1 MIQELLD
8 LSTGKVYRRTL
19 PGGEWETPRRVGE
32 TVPVADGGTGATTA
46 DAAMKSIAP
55 SVSALQSKVFPGMTV
70 TATRRGNVVTLR
82 VYQESSSANILTN
95 GAWTTIAQLKSGC
108 YPTDDVI
115 VLCGTMS
122 SNGAWLQLRV
132 TTTGA
137 IQIRNMY
144 GGEGVMWSLLAATVS
159 FTCKAA

>member
-32 TVPVADGGTGATTA
+32 TVPVADGGTGAKTA
-46 DAAMKSIAP
+46 DAAVKNIAP
-55 SVSALQSKVFPGMTV
+55 EVSALQSEAFPQMTV

-95 GAWTTIAQLKSGC
+95 GTWSNMAQLKSGC
-108 YPTDDVI
+108 YPTEDVI
-115 VLCGTMS
+115 VPCGTMS
-122 SNGAWLQLRV
+122 SNGAWLQMRV
-132 TTTGA
+132 TKAGA
-137 IQIRNMY
+137 VQIRNMY

-159 FTCKAA
+159 FACKAA